1 MTISTAK
8 RLRLWPG
15 VILWAS
21 SVLSCTGEGPTE
33 FTNNDVGT
41 VKGCTGSSP
50 LWMATPDQE
59 SVSSCIVA
67 AANGDTVKVLAGT
80 TTWTETI
87 TLNKSI
93 KLIGAGEGRT
103 IIIDGVSKDHMLAVD
118 GGSVPI
124 SPRISG
130 MTIKGFS
137 TDKSGVIATVMI
149 EGISNELGFRLDHM
163 TFDNIV
169 ITGLGTNDWVWGVID
184 HCTFNMKTDAVGW
197 AIYFS
202 NERWGDLTLCCGD
215 MAWASPD
222 DFGSH
227 KFSFVEDSIFNLIG
241 IGPANYID
249 SAGGARY
256 VLRRNTFRDGF
267 LRAHGTDSTEQ
278 VRGTRAIE
286 IYNNTF
292 INNAAAFDSV
302 EELRSGAALFYN
314 NQFSGSGGFNHGIV
328 LKAFRDNGNFW
339 PVWRRCDGTTD
350 WDQNLP
356 SEHGYACLD
365 QPGRGEGNLATTT
378 ANGLIPATWPNQV
391 LSPVYFWNNLGWR
404 DDEGG
409 STSTRIQLGRDF
421 FNSPKPGYVPYTYPH
436 PLQSP

>member
-1 MTISTAK
+1 MTTIATE
-8 RLRLWPG
+8 RLGLWPV
-15 VILWAS
+15 VILWVFS
-21 SVLSCTGEGPTE
+21 LSCSGEGPTE
-33 FTNNDVGT
+33 INNTGVAE

-50 LWMATPDQE
+50 LWTTTPDQE
-59 SVSSCIVA
+59 AVSTCVA
-67 AANGDTVKVLAGT
+67 AAASGDTVKVLAGT
-80 TTWTETI
+80 ARWTRKV

-93 KLIGAGEGRT
+93 ELVGAGEGGT
-103 IIIDGVSKDHMLAVD
+103 IITDDVPEDHMLAID
-118 GGSVPI
+118 GGSTSI

-130 MTIKGFS
+130 MTIKGLS
-137 TDKSGVIATVMI
+137 TDKNNVTATVMI
-149 EGISNELGFRLDHM
+149 EGISNGLGFRLDHI
-163 TFDNIV
+163 TFDNIL

-184 HCTFNMKTDAVGW
+184 HCTFNMNTDAVGW

-222 DFGSH
+222 DFGGH

-241 IGPANYID
+241 VGPANYID

-256 VLRRNTFRDGF
+256 VLRHNTFHDGF

-286 IYNNTF
+286 IYDNSF
-292 INNAAAFDSV
+292 INNVAIFDGV
-302 EELRSGAALFYN
+302 EELRSGAALFYK
-314 NQFSGSGGFNHGIV
+314 NQFLGAGGFNYGIT

-339 PVWRRCDGTTD
+339 AIWRPCDGTAD

-356 SEHGYACLD
+356 GEQGYACLD
-365 QPGRGEGNLATTT
+365 QPGRGQGNLATTT
-378 ANGLIPATWPNQV
+378 VNGLIPARWPNQE
-391 LSPVYFWNNLGWR
+391 LSPVYFWNNLGWHAG
-404 DDEGG
+404 EGG

-436 PLQSP
+436 PLQSS